1 MTRNDILAKAAD
13 IVGGHR
19 VKDYG
24 EPEDNFGIIAQL
36 WSAYLGI
43 DISSVDVS
51 MLMVLFKSARV
62 KSGTGTLDSFIDIA
76 GYAACGGEIAASG
89 TPKSGDNAVCCAAKK
104 GMEAHK
110 NFGETAR
117 NYLRSDYVYEIN
129 NDGVTFTD
137 EIYAKRVYFMID
149 DELSSSSFV
158 TEGELRLFLGIK
170 TMPVTGGYGWRSLD
184 GFVLDGKRLTL
195 PPMTKL
201 WNEGD

>member
-1 MTRNDILAKAAD
+1 
-13 IVGGHR
+13 
-19 VKDYG
+19 
-24 EPEDNFGIIAQL
+24 
-36 WSAYLGI
+36 
-43 DISSVDVS
+43 
-51 MLMVLFKSARV
+51 MVRTSRM
-62 KSGTGTLDSFIDIA
+62 IMR
-76 GYAACGGEIAASG
+76 YA
-89 TPKSGDNAVCCAAKK
+89 TPQKK
-104 GMEAHK
+104 ERK
-110 NFGETAR
+110 RIKIFGETAR

-184 GFVLDGKRLTL
+184 GKRLTL